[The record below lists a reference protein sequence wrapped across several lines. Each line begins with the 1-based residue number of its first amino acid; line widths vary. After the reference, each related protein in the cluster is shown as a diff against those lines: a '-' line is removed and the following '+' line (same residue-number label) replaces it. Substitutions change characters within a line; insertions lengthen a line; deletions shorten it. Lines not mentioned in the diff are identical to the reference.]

1 MANAV
6 CLRRRAQVNV
16 FLAAGV
22 GYSMREGRGRGFELE
37 SRGFAVSCVEF
48 ACWVC
53 TYAGASLDVS
63 RSSSSGG
70 ISRSRK
76 PCCGWVLVNKM
87 LGVPWVA
94 IVVVNG
100 CDQQLSGFG
109 GMVVTRE
116 NWGRAGRATGH
127 RPPFNGVSS
136 PDSIVSYELY
146 AGSQYGRD
154 EWCK

>member
-6 CLRRRAQVNV
+6 CLRRRAQVDV

-22 GYSMREGRGRGFELE
+22 GYSMREGHGGGFELE
-37 SRGFAVSCVEF
+37 SRESGVSCVGF

-100 CDQQLSGFG
+100 CDQLSSVNLMGCWRRGKIGDALDARPGTDHRLMGFL
-109 GMVVTRE
+109 
-116 NWGRAGRATGH
+116 H
-127 RPPFNGVSS
+127 PS
-136 PDSIVSYELY
+136 L
-146 AGSQYGRD
+146 
-154 EWCK
+154 